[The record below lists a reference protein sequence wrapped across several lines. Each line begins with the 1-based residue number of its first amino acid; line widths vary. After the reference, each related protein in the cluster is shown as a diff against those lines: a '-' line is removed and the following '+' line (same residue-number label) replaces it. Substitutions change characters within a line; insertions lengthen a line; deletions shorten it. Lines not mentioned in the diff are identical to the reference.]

1 MNLKRL
7 LKYYSSIAELPIANF
22 MEIQK
27 TGNMAYLFKVDF
39 FDVPTIK
46 ETPEHFSEVF
56 QNMIFEFDEIDLSI
70 EKLKLKILMKELD
83 FLFTD
88 KKSLLTDINRLKDKL
103 KNELEKN
110 SKKNTGYN
118 FLDEVTTLES
128 HFKFQIDIYR
138 TSVKKYLAYK
148 KSLSNYIKEMDKH
161 GKH

>member
-1 MNLKRL
+1 MNLKPR

-22 MEIQK
+22 IEIQK

-39 FDVPTIK
+39 FDVQAIK
-46 ETPEHFSEVF
+46 EIPEHFSEVF

-70 EKLKLKILMKELD
+70 EKLKLKILMKELE
-83 FLFTD
+83 FLFTE
-88 KKSLLTDINRLKDKL
+88 KKSLLTDINRLEDKL

-118 FLDEVTTLES
+118 FLDEVTALES
-128 HFKFQIDIYR
+128 HFKFQIDIYK